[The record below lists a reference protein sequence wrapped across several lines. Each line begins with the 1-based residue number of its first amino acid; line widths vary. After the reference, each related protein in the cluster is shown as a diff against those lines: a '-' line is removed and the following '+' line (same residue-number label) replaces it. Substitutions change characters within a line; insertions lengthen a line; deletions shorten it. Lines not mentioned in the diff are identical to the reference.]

1 MLQKFKD
8 IRPCAVNIS
17 DADSAYFEKLCA
29 LKHRSDKKLLPVI
42 GTAAAAVILLVAVAL
57 WAIIGNAVRDGD
69 FPVADNVYPDKTV
82 TVGGAASSA
91 KYEPVQE
98 ADPTINRREN
108 GDVSF
113 NGKDA
118 YIVGYTDDYVIL
130 RPQSFTSYDYIQVM
144 TDTTARKI
152 KINEMVYIKGHAI
165 KLETPI
171 PFPSDQPRV
180 PIAYRADVGFEMTYK
195 FDPNDID
202 GMFET
207 VYIGDGFGIFVHEK
221 HYIRADADFSEYCV
235 GDRVIITGKAEETEE
250 QKYICDNGKEITV
263 DFKMKEVTVTS
274 PNNIVIAK
282 PVIYLYPEEE
292 TEVTVRVEVD
302 GELTCVYPAYDGK
315 WQVRAS
321 PDGTL
326 TDKKGREYYCLY
338 WEADMFDSI
347 LPDKT
352 HGFVVSGE
360 DTAEF
365 LREKALMLGLSEK
378 EANEFIIYWLPQME
392 DNAYNYVYFSTDE
405 YKNAATLDIAPHAD
419 TVIRFAMMWQ
429 PLEKPIEVKE
439 QILPMTPERHGF
451 TVVEWGGAKMK

>member
-1 MLQKFKD
+1 MKKWLIFLLCLMLLLSGCKMKK
-8 IRPCAVNIS
+8 PNS
-17 DADSAYFEKLCA
+17 DETAEVITDG
-29 LKHRSDKKLLPVI
+29 DKKAPVDEVEAPDEPEVV
-42 GTAAAAVILLVAVAL
+42 TPDEPEVVTPDEPPSPDEA
-57 WAIIGNAVRDGD
+57 DTPD
-69 FPVADNVYPDKTV
+69 ETPVSDDEKQEGYP
-82 TVGGAASSA
+82 
-91 KYEPVQE
+91 PVQE
-98 ADPTINRREN
+98 TDQPVNRREN
-108 GDVSF
+108 GDMSF

-118 YIVGYTDDYVIL
+118 YIVGYTGDYVVL
-130 RPQSFTSYDYIQVM
+130 RPQGFSSYDYIQVM
-144 TDTTARKI
+144 TDTTKRNI
-152 KINEMVYIKGHAI
+152 IINEMVYMKGHAI
-165 KLETPI
+165 KLETPL
-171 PFPSDQPRV
+171 PFPSDEPRV
-180 PIAYRADVGFEMTYK
+180 PIAFKAQDGFEMTYK
-195 FDPNDID
+195 FDPDNIADDYDIL
-202 GMFET
+202 
-207 VYIGDGFGIFVHEK
+207 YIGDGFGIFKDEK
-221 HYIRADADFSEYCV
+221 HYVRVNVDLSEYCV
-235 GDRVIITGKAEETEE
+235 GDVLYFEGKAEPVADE
-250 QKYICDNGKEITV
+250 KYTVDGKEITV
-263 DFKMKEVTVTS
+263 DYVMSEANVAPPHPF
-274 PNNIVIAK
+274 IIAK

-405 YKNAATLDIAPHAD
+405 YKNAATLDITPHAD

-439 QILPMTPERHGF
+439 QILPKTPKRHGF
-451 TVVEWGGAKMK
+451 TVVEWGGSCIR